1 MGTGR
6 LRMLIGAPLAVAAVV
21 AIAALGGTAGD
32 DQTQV
37 YANRQLQIM
46 AAAAPGGG
54 GDPAARAARVPP
66 RDPGLDDGI
75 VGAPGAWVA
84 RGGVPRCTS
93 FVAGHDA
100 QPPRILHENG

>member
-6 LRMLIGAPLAVAAVV
+6 LRMLIGAALAVAAVV

-54 GDPAARAARVPP
+54 WDATARAVRVSAR
-66 RDPGLDDGI
+66 DAELDDGI
-75 VGAPGAWVA
+75 VGAAE
-84 RGGVPRCTS
+84 
-93 FVAGHDA
+93 D
-100 QPPRILHENG
+100 